1 MYCNYKFSNRLIHK
15 HINNKKTTLL
25 AVNENSRAKL
35 FGGKSTSIMFLIWVL
50 TDELW
55 AEHNHTSIH
64 TRAQQ
69 QVARRDNNERML
81 ILIMVC
87 GFLYVNKLIKE
98 YHCRTGPFFP
108 LRYGVAFREN
118 LRAIL
123 KRINI
128 AYVKTQIKTRD
139 VCKISMPLPL
149 PWKHLRIKWTI
160 TAYN

>member
-1 MYCNYKFSNRLIHK
+1 M
-15 HINNKKTTLL
+15 
-25 AVNENSRAKL
+25 
-35 FGGKSTSIMFLIWVL
+35 

-87 GFLYVNKLIKE
+87 GFLYVNKLIEE
-98 YHCRTGPFFP
+98 YHCRTGPFFS
-108 LRYGVAFREN
+108 LRHGVTLWEN

-128 AYVKTQIKTRD
+128 VSVKTQIKTRD
-139 VCKISMPLPL
+139 VCKIIMPPPSLGSICEENEP
-149 PWKHLRIKWTI
+149 
-160 TAYN
+160 